1 MKIRLGSGLL
11 ILNAL
16 ALLLV
21 AIILWVPST
30 GVRAALGL
38 PFVLF
43 TPGYA
48 LITALSPR
56 KTGMDAIERL
66 ALSVGLSFAVVA
78 LLGLGLNYT
87 PWGIRLWPSIIASG
101 SFIVAASAIA
111 EYRRW
116 RSPTEERYSIEINL
130 SKASLGETRLSRALS
145 IVLILAI
152 LGTIGTLVYTVAF
165 PKVGER
171 FTQFYLLGLGGAAI
185 NYPVDFTM
193 TDGIV
198 TSVGYDEG
206 GILHAATG
214 QLTIGI
220 INNEQQATTYAV
232 ELLID
237 GAATSILA
245 DGITVDQLG
254 PITLQNN
261 EKWEKEIGFAP
272 SHTGDNQRV
281 DFVLLVDGK
290 PYFQDPPHIWI
301 NVTSAP

>member
-1 MKIRLGSGLL
+1 
-11 ILNAL
+11 
-16 ALLLV
+16 
-21 AIILWVPST
+21 
-30 GVRAALGL
+30 
-38 PFVLF
+38 
-43 TPGYA
+43 
-48 LITALSPR
+48 
-56 KTGMDAIERL
+56 MDAIERL

-87 PWGIRLWPSIIASG
+87 TWGIRLWPSIIAGG

-111 EYRRW
+111 EYRR
-116 RSPTEERYSIEINL
+116 RRAPPEERYSIDINL
-130 SKASLGETRLSRALS
+130 SKSSLGETRLSRALS
-145 IVLILAI
+145 VVLILAV
-152 LGTIGTLVYTVAF
+152 LGTIGTLVYTAAF

-193 TDGIV
+193 TNGIV
-198 TSVGYDEG
+198 TSISYDQG

-220 INNEQQATTYAV
+220 INNQQQETTYEV

-237 GAATSILA
+237 GVVASIQA
-245 DGITVDQLG
+245 DGTIVGQLG

-261 EKWEKEIGFAP
+261 EKWEKEIGFEP

-301 NVTSAP
+301 NVTSTS